1 MTMVGTAS
9 NAPRMRQVRIIL
21 TILLGIFLVY
31 SLLPLYYVMVSST
44 KADGTLFSSFG
55 LWFSGR
61 FALWDNLVLTF
72 TYGNGIFGRWLWNT
86 LWYSVLS
93 AVGSALFATAAGY
106 AFAKYQFVGRRA
118 FFAVI
123 LGSIMI
129 PGTALVIPTFLLL
142 SNMGL
147 VNTPWAVIL
156 PSLTTPLGVFL
167 MRVYADSAVPDEL
180 IDAARIEG
188 AGEFTILTRIA
199 FRLMVPAFITV
210 LLLSFVGAWNNYFLP
225 LVMLSNDQLYP
236 VTVGLSTWYSA
247 ASGGSGAQALFSM
260 VLTGAFVTILPI
272 AVAFVLL
279 QRFWQADLG
288 AGGVK

>member
-1 MTMVGTAS
+1 
-9 NAPRMRQVRIIL
+9 MRQVRVIL

-106 AFAKYQFVGRRA
+106 AFAKYQFRGRRA
-118 FFAVI
+118 FFAI
-123 LGSIMI
+123 IPGSIMI
-129 PGTALVIPTFLLL
+129 HGTALVIPTFLLL

-147 VNTPWAVIL
+147 VNTPRAVIL

-167 MRVYADSAVPDEL
+167 MRVYADSAVPDRA
-180 IDAARIEG
+180 DRCG
-188 AGEFTILTRIA
+188 ADRRGWRVHHSDPD
-199 FRLMVPAFITV
+199 RVPADGARLHHGAAAV
-210 LLLSFVGAWNNYFLP
+210 LCRRSE
-225 LVMLSNDQLYP
+225 QLFP
-236 VTVGLSTWYSA
+236 APGH
-247 ASGGSGAQALFSM
+247 
-260 VLTGAFVTILPI
+260 
-272 AVAFVLL
+272 AV
-279 QRFWQADLG
+279 Q
-288 AGGVK
+288 

>member
-1 MTMVGTAS
+1 MVGTAS
-9 NAPRMRQVRIIL
+9 NAPRMRQVRIVL
-21 TILLGIFLVY
+21 TILLGIFLLY

-106 AFAKYQFVGRRA
+106 AFAKYQFRGQRA
-118 FFAVI
+118 FFAII

>member
-21 TILLGIFLVY
+21 TILLGIFLIY

>member
-1 MTMVGTAS
+1 MAMVGTAT
-9 NAPRMRQVRIIL
+9 NAPQMRRVRLIL
-21 TILLGIFLVY
+21 TILLTIFLVY
-31 SLLPLYYVMVSST
+31 SLLPLYYVVVSST

-55 LWFSGR
+55 LWFSDR

-72 TYGNGIFGRWLWNT
+72 TYDGGIFGRWLWNT

-106 AFAKYQFVGRRA
+106 AFAKYEFFGRRA
-118 FFAVI
+118 FFALI
-123 LGSIMI
+123 LGSIMV
-129 PGTALVIPTFLLL
+129 PWTALVIPTFLLL

-156 PSLTTPLGVFL
+156 PSLTTPIGVYL

-199 FRLMVPAFITV
+199 FRLMTPAFITV

-225 LVMLSNDQLYP
+225 LVMLSNDELFP
-236 VTVGLSTWYSA
+236 ATVGLSTWYSA
-247 ASGGSGAQALFSM
+247 ANGGSGAQALFSM
-260 VLTGAFVTILPI
+260 VLTGALVTILPI
-272 AVAFVLL
+272 AVAFVFL

>member
-1 MTMVGTAS
+1 MAMVGTAS
-9 NAPRMRQVRIIL
+9 NAPRMRQVRVIL

-106 AFAKYQFVGRRA
+106 AFAKYQFRGRRA
-118 FFAVI
+118 FFAII

-188 AGEFTILTRIA
+188 AGEFTILTQIA